1 MQQLVMWL
9 VVQGVGLADMAWD
22 SYMKT
27 PGIAANMS
35 ISKNTEDKARALAEN
50 IFMAQ
55 VCVEANKY
63 AVEHADSVLT
73 FKSRYDYNM
82 VYDSAKR
89 TYNFGDQKGLSSGWT
104 KNDCGE
110 VTFGEKVQ
118 NSTVASGPSTSNVG
132 YLGALDDL
140 FAPTDVQ
147 PINQAHEEAT
157 KALISAAQSSATQ
170 IIAAEEIDAATAS
183 TYYQGIDTA
192 TKAYLDSIKAAATGS
207 HVPK

>member
-1 MQQLVMWL
+1 M
-9 VVQGVGLADMAWD
+9 
-22 SYMKT
+22 
-27 PGIAANMS
+27 
-35 ISKNTEDKARALAEN
+35 AEN

-192 TKAYLDSIKAAATGS
+192 TKAYLDSIKAAATG
-207 HVPK
+207 